1 MTRKI
6 INIIIFAA
14 AGVAILLA
22 FFFVGLWSSSVE
34 NESSDI
40 EKANV
45 ASYKAIGTLQSFDEG
60 KDLLTAILE
69 ANDYADYIMD
79 RRLAC
84 RQLGMNLPRN
94 VGFGQFTEKYTG
106 QNQYFGT
113 TVRAYYY
120 VRQYVPGIASDKIP
134 VDRFHN
140 PAFALKFAELMG
152 EAAALDL
159 VVGRRTTETNEPIF
173 DRNYEVLQIGPKG
186 LPVRLVVTDHAG
198 SFVDYSTPLEQG
210 VAPYAEVVRRRE
222 RFVTD
227 YGEFA
232 KTYVAAFER
241 RIAAVQAAYRE
252 RRAAFDDLFAGRPY
266 DQAGSGAYRWSCV
279 LKRLDA
285 CDPKVVATALKLA
298 IQA

>member
-1 MTRKI
+1 
-6 INIIIFAA
+6 
-14 AGVAILLA
+14 
-22 FFFVGLWSSSVE
+22 
-34 NESSDI
+34 
-40 EKANV
+40 
-45 ASYKAIGTLQSFDEG
+45 
-60 KDLLTAILE
+60 
-69 ANDYADYIMD
+69 MD

-84 RQLGMNLPRN
+84 RQLGMNLPRH

-106 QNQYFGT
+106 KNQYFGT

-186 LPVRLVVTDHAG
+186 LPVRLVVTDHAC
-198 SFVDYSTPLEQG
+198 SFVDYNTPLEQG

-227 YGEFA
+227 YGDFA

-241 RIAAVQAAYRE
+241 RLAAVQAAYRE